1 MAAQVSPHHTR
12 SMTDAPSTPAGNPA
26 GTPNPSY
33 SGSFFDW
40 TRGLGVRRSDDR
52 WLAGVAGGIA
62 AHTRLDPLI
71 IRGVLLVVAIL
82 GGPVFFLYAV
92 AWALLPDSQ
101 GRIHLEQAIK
111 GIFEPAMIAIGVLVV
126 FTFIPFMQGVWW
138 RGVPDWW
145 NMPGWLEATLR
156 TGWILALIAGLIWLT
171 VFIARRMPR
180 GPVPA
185 QPTSHAGYW
194 ANATPAPGA
203 PEFAT
208 PAPST
213 TASAGAPAPGATP
226 ADATTAFATA
236 ATATAPVDGDPSAP
250 ADASQPFAAPAAAP
264 SSTAAPSTTWY
275 GTPAA
280 AHSGHQGISPAEREA
295 QRRQRDAV
303 RAEQR
308 RQHEELYRRRQP
320 GAAYVSISLGLA
332 VVIGALAPL
341 LVGYREWSGEAL
353 VVGLGTALGVLAIAT
368 IISGIRGKES
378 GALGFFSVVA
388 IIAILFAGVFPRG
401 TAVSVVGNTTWVVSD
416 AGEGEPAGYAMIA
429 GSPTLDLTGLD
440 ARSAEVGGTVDL
452 WLVAGSVHVVLP
464 DDVPVIIEVNGLVAG
479 LNYVDEDGDDHSRGG
494 VFYRD
499 EVRHG
504 LTASPDTTTVRI
516 WVAAAGVNVTDTL
529 RSER

>member
-1 MAAQVSPHHTR
+1 MAPHRQRIHTR
-12 SMTDAPSTPAGNPA
+12 SMTDAPSTPVGTPA
-26 GTPNPSY
+26 GTPGPAST
-33 SGSFFDW
+33 GSFFDW
-40 TRGLGVRRSDDR
+40 IRGLGVRRSDDR

-71 IRGVLLVVAIL
+71 IRGALIVVAVL

-101 GRIHLEQAIK
+101 GRIHLEQAIR
-111 GIFEPAMIAIGVLVV
+111 GVFEPAMIAIGVLIV

-156 TGWILALIAGLIWLT
+156 TGWILAVIAGLIWLT
-171 VFIARRMPR
+171 VYIARRVPR
-180 GPVPA
+180 GPAPA

-194 ANATPAPGA
+194 ADATPAPAGS
-203 PEFAT
+203 PAT
-208 PAPST
+208 PYAAATAPVADGS
-213 TASAGAPAPGATP
+213 TP
-226 ADATTAFATA
+226 ADAVPPFGATP
-236 ATATAPVDGDPSAP
+236 TS
-250 ADASQPFAAPAAAP
+250 AP
-264 SSTAAPSTTWY
+264 SSTWY

-280 AHSGHQGISPAEREA
+280 AHAGYTGPSAAEREA
-295 QRRQRDAV
+295 QRRQRDAA

-308 RQHEELYRRRQP
+308 RLHEERYRRRQP

-332 VVIGALAPL
+332 VVIGALAPIL
-341 LVGYREWSGEAL
+341 FGYREWSSAAL
-353 VVGLGTALGVLAIAT
+353 VVGLGTALGVLAVAT
-368 IISGIRGKES
+368 IVAGIRGKES

-388 IIAILFAGVFPRG
+388 VIAILFAGVFPRG

-416 AGEGEPAGYAMIA
+416 AGEGERAGYAMIA

-440 ARSAEVGGTVDL
+440 ARSAEVGGDVDL
-452 WLVAGSVHVVLP
+452 WLVAGSVNVILP
-464 DDVPVIIEVNGLVAG
+464 EDVPVIVEVNGLVAG
-479 LNYVDEDGDDHSRGG
+479 IQYVDEDGDDRSRGG

-516 WVAAAGVNVTDTL
+516 WVVTAGVNVNDTL